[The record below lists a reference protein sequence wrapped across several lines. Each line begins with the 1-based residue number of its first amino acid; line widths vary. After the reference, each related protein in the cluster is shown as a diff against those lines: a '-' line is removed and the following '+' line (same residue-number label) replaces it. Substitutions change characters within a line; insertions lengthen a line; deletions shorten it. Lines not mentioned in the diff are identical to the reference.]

1 MKPLLIKSK
10 ILRFFPKNKTKWK
23 EYTLT
28 TIPVIMAALIFSLNG
43 VVDNFMSVSIEGGV
57 VALTYAN
64 TWTNIVMGIISMTT
78 IIGSALFGQ
87 YFGSNDKQNIRFVLR
102 ARMLFA
108 IIISVLFAIPALIA
122 PGQMIDISSGFNSDP
137 SVRYEALLY
146 LRLISLT
153 WIIGAWGFTSAMIM
167 REAGNLNPA
176 LISSVVSL
184 VSNIILNSIFIFWLK
199 SPIWMLAVSTI
210 ISQTLLV
217 LYNVLYVYFKNKI
230 LIINPLLIFN
240 IDLKILKQFLKRIPS
255 FLLLSVGAALINIR
269 YIFWNMAYGPGSVGP
284 VEYHLSAAAFLGIA
298 SALFNVFWS
307 GFESIST
314 NTTIFVAR
322 KLGKNQVQEGI
333 ENSNE
338 LVGFHLIMAIIFG
351 SLLLMVSFI
360 VPYMDFL
367 AEGYRLE
374 LENLEQQTGKPIDIP
389 SAVQYYLENLK
400 LTIIPLSYNM
410 VIWAWFITRE
420 RSIASGGRTN
430 LVSSINVFLNIL
442 QITWLIILTLVI
454 VLNLGIKI
462 HFTTAYLLF
471 FLFDFIKLFVYEI
484 AFWKIRWARDI
495 TFESKKEI

>member
-1 MKPLLIKSK
+1 MKTIVIKEK
-10 ILRFFPKNKTKWK
+10 ILRFFPKNKSKWK
-23 EYTLT
+23 EYTFT

-87 YFGSNDKQNIRFVLR
+87 YFGSQDKQNIRFVLR

-108 IIISVLFAIPALIA
+108 IIIAILFAV
-122 PGQMIDISSGFNSDP
+122 PGFINPEGMIDISSGFNADP
-137 SVRYEALLY
+137 SVRNEASLY
-146 LRLISLT
+146 LRLIGIS
-153 WIIGAWGFTSAMIM
+153 WIVGAWGFTSAMVM

-176 LISSVVSL
+176 LISSAVSL

-210 ISQTLLV
+210 ISQSLLV
-217 LYNVLYVYFKNKI
+217 LYNVLYVYFKNKL
-230 LIINPLLIFN
+230 LIINPLLIFH
-240 IDLKILKQFLKRIPS
+240 IDSKIYKQFLKRIPS

-269 YIFWNMAYGPGSVGP
+269 YIFWNIAYGPGTVGP
-284 VEYHLSAAAFLGIA
+284 EAYNLSAAAFLGIA

-333 ENSNE
+333 ENANE

-374 LENLEQQTGKPIDIP
+374 LEHFGKLPPSEIP
-389 SAVQYYLENLK
+389 AAVSYYLENLK

-410 VIWAWFITRE
+410 LIWSWFITRE
-420 RSIASGGRTN
+420 RSITSGGRTN

-454 VLNLGIKI
+454 VSNLGIKI

-471 FLFDFIKLFVYEI
+471 FLFDFVKLIVYEI